1 MLVANSLIYGL
12 LATLHYALQAY
23 MIVIFIAC
31 VLSFIRPNPFGK
43 FYKIFRVISVL
54 TEPAFAPVR
63 RYLPTTF
70 GGFDLSPLLIL
81 LVLNF
86 FDSAIIYI
94 INRTVL

>member
-23 MIVIFIAC
+23 MIVIFIASI
-31 VLSFIRPNPFGK
+31 LSFIRPNPFGK
-43 FYKIFRVISVL
+43 FYKIIRLISAL
-54 TEPAFAPVR
+54 TEPAFALVR

-94 INRTVL
+94 INRTDI

>member
-1 MLVANSLIYGL
+1 MLLNSVFYGILVSIHYVIQVYMMLIF
-12 LATLHYALQAY
+12 
-23 MIVIFIAC
+23 VAC

-43 FYKIFRVISVL
+43 FYKIVRAISAL
-54 TEPAFAPVR
+54 TEPAFALVR

-94 INRTVL
+94 INRTVI

>member
-1 MLVANSLIYGL
+1 MLANSLIYGAL
-12 LATLHYALQAY
+12 ITLHYVIQAY
-23 MIVIFIAC
+23 MMLIFVAC
-31 VLSFIRPNPFGK
+31 VLSFIRLNPFGK
-43 FYKIFRVISVL
+43 FYKIVRAISAL
-54 TEPAFAPVR
+54 TEPAFALVR

-94 INRTVL
+94 INRTVI

>member
-1 MLVANSLIYGL
+1 MLLNSVFYGIL
-12 LATLHYALQAY
+12 VSIHYVIQAY
-23 MIVIFIAC
+23 MMLIFVAC

-43 FYKIFRVISVL
+43 FYKIVRVISAL
-54 TEPAFAPVR
+54 TEPTFALVR

-94 INRTVL
+94 INRTVI